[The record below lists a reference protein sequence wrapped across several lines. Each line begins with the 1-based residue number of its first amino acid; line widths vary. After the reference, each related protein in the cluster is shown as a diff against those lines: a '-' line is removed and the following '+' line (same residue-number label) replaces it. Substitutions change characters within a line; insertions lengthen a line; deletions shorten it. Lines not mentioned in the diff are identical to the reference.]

1 MPVPAS
7 IANAAVSFD
16 YNASFLKKNLEGL
29 TDEEWL
35 RRPTDSV
42 NHILWIV
49 GHLCCVRSYLL
60 QQLGEDWS
68 KPWLA
73 LYGRG
78 KKLDGAA
85 PQPSPQEAMLAWNES
100 CERLSAAM
108 QSVSAETLAAPI
120 TNGPPSTDGKLS
132 GVVNFLAYHETY
144 HLGQASYIR
153 GWLGHAGV
161 MG

>member
-1 MPVPAS
+1 MPVSSS
-7 IANAAVSFD
+7 IANAAVSFKL
-16 YNASFLKKNLEGL
+16 NADFLKKNLEGL
-29 TDEEWL
+29 ADEEWV
-35 RRPTDSV
+35 RRPTDSI

-60 QQLGEDWS
+60 KQLGEDWS

-78 KKLDGAA
+78 KKPDDTVPA
-85 PQPSPQEAMLAWNES
+85 PTPQEAMLAWNES

-108 QSVSAETLAAPI
+108 ESVSAETLATPS
-120 TNGPPSTDGKLS
+120 TNGPPSPDGMLS
-132 GVVNFLAYHETY
+132 GVVNFLSYHETY

-153 GWLGHAGV
+153 AWLGHAGV